1 MKTMQ
6 AIVLSDFGGA
16 ENLLLTEIPHPT
28 IADDEV
34 LVQVKALSL
43 NPVDIKTRNGKAL
56 AGKLEK
62 ENPLILGWDIAG
74 VVKEAGSKVENFKP
88 GDEVFGMVNFPGHGQ
103 AYAEYVAAPASHL
116 ALKPANVDFAEA
128 AAGTLAALT
137 AWQAMVK
144 HAKVKAGDRV
154 LVHAAAGGVGHF
166 AVQIAKQLGAY
177 VIGTS
182 SAKNREFV
190 LSLGADEHVDYQAQ
204 PFEAAIDPVDFV
216 LDTVG
221 GDYID
226 RSLEVLKVDGTIVSI
241 VSGKNEQVQDKA
253 KAKGIKGLTMLVQ
266 SNGDDMKWLAD
277 WFEKG
282 LMKAHVSQSYPL
294 EKIAD
299 AHHQME
305 TGHTV
310 GKVVVTI

>member
-1 MKTMQ
+1 MQ
-6 AIVLSDFGGA
+6 AIVLSDFGGT
-16 ENLLLTEIPHPT
+16 ENLLLTEIPQPA
-28 IADDEV
+28 IADNEV
-34 LVQVKALSL
+34 LVRVKAASL
-43 NPVDIKTRNGKAL
+43 NRVDIKTRKGKAL

-74 VVKEAGSKVENFKP
+74 VVKETGSKVENFKP
-88 GDEVFGMVNFPGHGQ
+88 GDEVFGMVNFPGHGK
-103 AYAEYVAAPASHL
+103 AYAEYVAAPANHL
-116 ALKPANVDFAEA
+116 AFKPANISFQEA

-137 AWQAMVK
+137 AWQAMVR

-154 LVHAAAGGVGHF
+154 LIHAASGGVGHF

-182 SAKNREFV
+182 SAQNKEFV
-190 LSLGADEHVDYQAQ
+190 LSLGADEHVDYQSQA
-204 PFEAAIDPVDFV
+204 FESVINPVDFV
-216 LDTVG
+216 LDTIG

-226 RSLEVLKVDGTIVSI
+226 RSLEILKTDGTIVSI
-241 VSGKNEQVQDKA
+241 VSGMNEQVTEKA
-253 KAKGIKGLTMLVQ
+253 KAKGIKGLNMLVQ

-282 LMKAHVSQSYPL
+282 LLKAHVSQTYPL
-294 EKIAD
+294 EQIAD
-299 AHHQME
+299 AHKQIE

-310 GKVVVTI
+310 GKVVVTL